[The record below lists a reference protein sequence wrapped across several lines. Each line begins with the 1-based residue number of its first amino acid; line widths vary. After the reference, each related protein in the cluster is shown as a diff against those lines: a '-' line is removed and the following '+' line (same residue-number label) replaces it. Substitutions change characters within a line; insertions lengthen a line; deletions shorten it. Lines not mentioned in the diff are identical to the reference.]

1 MAGHMRTN
9 VLRAALLAALL
20 VLAGCNGGGGATTTA
35 PQQTL
40 ASNQSPE
47 PTTDTGGTATP
58 PGSAGSSGVDPRTA
72 QDRRFLELAEANDV
86 PVSVAVTQNG
96 TFNVVYE
103 VQNDGSG
110 VSRRGFRVAQ
120 AYATLVNDT
129 WHSNASWNATAME
142 ATAVTENGTPVSS
155 YRMPAYWGY
164 RLRTQEVFTD
174 SWLGT
179 RLDGSS
185 ARVYANGSIANIS
198 DNLTQFG
205 AGLGSVQNGTVTQL
219 TRRGGTVFVTLETE
233 TENRTLLESRLAR
246 TVVTYGAFAYR
257 DWDPERVELEVVRP
271 DGDTYGWYHIKRIRA
286 LNAYR
291 NQATQPIIFARET
304 FEPENDALDGRNA
317 SG

>member
-1 MAGHMRTN
+1 MRTN
-9 VLRAALLAALL
+9 ALRAALLAVLL
-20 VLAGCNGGGGATTTA
+20 VLAGCNGGGGGTTTTA

-40 ASNQSPE
+40 ASNQTPA
-47 PTTDTGGTATP
+47 TDSDGTATP
-58 PGSAGSSGVDPRTA
+58 TGPSGSSGVDPRTA
-72 QDRRFLELAEANDV
+72 QDRQFLELAEANDV
-86 PVSVAVTQNG
+86 PVRAAYTSNRTL
-96 TFNVVYE
+96 NVVYE
-103 VQNDGSG
+103 VQDDGAG

-120 AYATLVNDT
+120 AYATVVNDT

-142 ATAVTENGTPVSS
+142 ATAITENGAPVSS

-164 RLRTQEVFTD
+164 RVRSMEVFTD

-179 RLDGSS
+179 RLDGAN
-185 ARVYANGSIANIS
+185 ARVYANGSVANIS

-205 AGLGSVQNGTVTQL
+205 AALGSVQNGTVTQL

-233 TENRTLLESRLAR
+233 TDNRTLLESRFAR
-246 TVVTYGAFAYR
+246 IVVTYGAFAYR